1 MAEMLAM
8 HGAIASGLLALQDV
22 SSISIPVGMHTTAS

>member
-8 HGAIASGLLALQDV
+8 HGAIASGPPGMAEMLA
-22 SSISIPVGMHTTAS
+22 MHGAIAS